1 MEQTFVYPNLLS
13 GTRTGKGWTR
23 TGGIVGNGF
32 DIGTGL
38 ELYNKKASEC
48 FLWSPGVVL
57 HTGRT
62 YTLSFYAASTD
73 NMASTD
79 IFVLDNGG
87 FSDDYKW
94 IGASKLVIK
103 PPAGGGVDHMDVH
116 ALLACAGRRGLQ
128 CPLRQQRHHGQQ
140 TEPCLVP
147 RHHALR
153 IGRAAR
159 MGTGRR
165 GGVALDER

>member
-1 MEQTFVYPNLLS
+1 MEQTFEYPNLLS

-103 PPAGGGVDHMDVH
+103 PPAGGAWTTWTFTLSSHARDGVVFNVRFDNNGTTDSKQSLVWFRDIMLCESD
-116 ALLACAGRRGLQ
+116 
-128 CPLRQQRHHGQQ
+128 
-140 TEPCLVP
+140 VP
-147 RHHALR
+147 RAWAPAE
-153 IGRAAR
+153 GE
-159 MGTGRR
+159 
-165 GGVALDER
+165 VWP

>member
-1 MEQTFVYPNLLS
+1 MGQTFEYPNLLS

-79 IFVLDNGG
+79 IYVLDNGG
-87 FSDDYKW
+87 FSDDYQW
-94 IGASKLVIK
+94 IGASKLAIK
-103 PPAGGGVDHMDVH
+103 PPTGGRGPYGRSRSPRMRGTAWSSMPASTTTAPRTANR
-116 ALLACAGRRGLQ
+116 ALSGSATSCSANRTCRAHGHRQKGRCGRR
-128 CPLRQQRHHGQQ
+128 
-140 TEPCLVP
+140 
-147 RHHALR
+147 
-153 IGRAAR
+153 
-159 MGTGRR
+159 
-165 GGVALDER
+165 